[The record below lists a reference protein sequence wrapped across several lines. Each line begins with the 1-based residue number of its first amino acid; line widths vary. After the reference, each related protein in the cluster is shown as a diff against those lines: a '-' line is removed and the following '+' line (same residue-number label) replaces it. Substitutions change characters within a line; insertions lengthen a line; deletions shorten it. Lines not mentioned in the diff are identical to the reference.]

1 MALLVTTALARKL
14 FSVEPV
20 CVERRILAHNTPAG
34 GRLRSPRGADWCRLV
49 LQPDAEDCIT
59 QPDFKDGQY
68 VCVTTC
74 LQGAGTGAV
83 QQSFALGA
91 AAVKRGR
98 AVNCRGQPKAASG
111 FGGKTLHQPTL
122 VQRQRRQPSGSANQ
136 TGAGPKCCQCLKILV
151 LFGEAVEGCGPG
163 ADAAV
168 HEVRVVANERP
179 SVTLATLN
187 AADGTTQTRT
197 SHCVA
202 GWAKPPN
209 FIRNSTGSL

>member
-1 MALLVTTALARKL
+1 M
-14 FSVEPV
+14 
-20 CVERRILAHNTPAG
+20 
-34 GRLRSPRGADWCRLV
+34 LR
-49 LQPDAEDCIT
+49 PDAEDCIT
-59 QPDFKDGQY
+59 QLDFKDGQY

-122 VQRQRRQPSGSANQ
+122 VQRQRRQPSGSASQ

-187 AADGTTQTRT
+187 AADGTTQART